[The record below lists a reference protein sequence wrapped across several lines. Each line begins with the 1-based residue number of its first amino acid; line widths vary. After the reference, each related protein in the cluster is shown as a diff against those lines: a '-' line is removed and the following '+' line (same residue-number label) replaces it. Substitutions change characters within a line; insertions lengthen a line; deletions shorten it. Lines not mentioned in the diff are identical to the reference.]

1 MNLATFDKL
10 AYIDSLK
17 ANGVPEDQARAHA
30 VALDTALH
38 EAVATK
44 ADMADVKGLIADVR
58 SEISEVRADMQTAL
72 ADVRSEIS
80 EVRVEIS
87 EVRVEISEVRVEI
100 AASRSETLRWVFGMF
115 LAQAALMVAAM
126 AALIKL
132 L

>member
-17 ANGVPEDQARAHA
+17 ANGVSEDQARAHA

-58 SEISEVRADMQTAL
+58 SEISEVR
-72 ADVRSEIS
+72 
-80 EVRVEIS
+80 VEIS
-87 EVRVEISEVRVEI
+87 EARSDMQTTFAEIRVEIG
-100 AASRSETLRWVFGMF
+100 ASKSETLRWVFGM
-115 LAQAALMVAAM
+115 LLGQTALMVAVM